1 MSSTV
6 GFVLCAAGPKG
17 ADFTLGL
24 LEKGYRPSIV
34 YTYSQAGDSSDSHES
49 IILACKSAGISVV
62 IDRRPDLSGAR
73 LALLVGWQFLVKNG
87 TENCIVLHDS
97 LLPRFSGY
105 APTVTALLIG
115 ADRIGVTALK
125 PDEGIDT
132 GPIIAQLS
140 EQIPPNAMVGDALRL
155 IVSLML
161 RLTED
166 ILRLSIEGNIPSVPQ
181 NHDERSYSIWRDQL
195 DYFVDWRMPSKIIAN
210 HIRALGPPY
219 DGAKAV
225 LQDGTVLRIL
235 EGEVIEDIKFEIR
248 DPGKVWDLNSTG
260 VDVVCGEGMIRIRSL
275 TLDGVAFLIRKK
287 RTRFLTADNA
297 WIRLA
302 NQIGP

>member
-1 MSSTV
+1 MISTG

-24 LEKGYRPSIV
+24 LEKGHCPSFV
-34 YTYSQAGDSSDSHES
+34 YTYPQAGDPSAAHEA
-49 IILACKSAGISVV
+49 IIQACKSANVSVV
-62 IDRRPDLSGAR
+62 IDRRPDLSSAR
-73 LALLVGWQFLVKNG
+73 IALLVGWQFLIKNG
-87 TENCIVLHDS
+87 IENCIVLHDS
-97 LLPRFSGY
+97 LLPRSSGY
-105 APTVTALLIG
+105 APTVTALLTG

-140 EQIPPNAMVGDALRL
+140 EQIPPNAKIGDALRL

-161 RLTED
+161 RLTEN
-166 ILRLSIEGNIPSVPQ
+166 ILRLSIDGDIPSASQ
-181 NHDERSYSIWRDQL
+181 DHSDRSFSIWRDSI
-195 DYFVDWRMPSKIIAN
+195 DYFVDWRMSSKSIAN

-225 LQDGTVLRIL
+225 LQDGTVLTIL
-235 EGEVIEDIKFEIR
+235 ESEVIEDIKFEIR
-248 DPGKVWDLNSTG
+248 DPGKVWDLNSTD

-275 TLDGVAFLIRKK
+275 TLDGVAFFIRKK

-297 WIRLA
+297 WIRGL
-302 NQIGP
+302 QIG